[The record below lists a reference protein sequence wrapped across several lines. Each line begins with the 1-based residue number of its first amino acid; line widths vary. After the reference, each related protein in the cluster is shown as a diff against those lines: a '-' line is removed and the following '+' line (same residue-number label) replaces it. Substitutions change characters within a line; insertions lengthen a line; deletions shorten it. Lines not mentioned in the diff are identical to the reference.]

1 MRCTDILFIATT
13 SGAIA
18 AGLGNRG
25 LLACVDT
32 VAEHRSVTMDLP
44 TLSATGIDEDD
55 IPTITNACEL
65 PTLTGAPGSILTSF
79 TSRLKSWTSAHSS
92 ELSAV
97 WSACKDEDFVGKIT
111 SLAENYGPVCSAVA
125 EFSHSLDE
133 TTVVATTTAAGTAAT
148 ETGVA
153 ATGTRGAAAAATTS
167 LPNAASRETGIVM
180 VAVAAAGVVFAVI
193 HLERLLT

>member
-1 MRCTDILFIATT
+1 MRYTDILLIATT

-18 AGLGNRG
+18 AGLENRG

-55 IPTITNACEL
+55 IPTITKACD
-65 PTLTGAPGSILTSF
+65 AQ
-79 TSRLKSWTSAHSS
+79 SS

-125 EFSHSLDE
+125 DFSHSLDE
-133 TTVVATTTAAGTAAT
+133 TTVVVTTTAAGTAAT

-153 ATGTRGAAAAATTS
+153 ATDTRGAAAAATTS
-167 LPNAASRETGIVM
+167 LPNAASREAGIVM

-193 HLERLLT
+193 HLERLSI

>member
-1 MRCTDILFIATT
+1 
-13 SGAIA
+13 
-18 AGLGNRG
+18 
-25 LLACVDT
+25 
-32 VAEHRSVTMDLP
+32 MDLP

-111 SLAENYGPVCSAVA
+111 SLAENYGLVCSAVA
-125 EFSHSLDE
+125 EFSHSLDG
-133 TTVVATTTAAGTAAT
+133 TTVVATTTASGNAAT

-153 ATGTRGAAAAATTS
+153 ATGTGGAATATTS
-167 LPNAASRETGIVM
+167 LPNTASRETGMVM
-180 VAVAAAGVVFAVI
+180 ISVAAAGVVFAFI
-193 HLERLLT
+193 HWERLCT